1 MLLQGN
7 IVKQNNM
14 HNNTTLREHIKAKLN
29 ALSYHFKGT
38 LYGKLICIIIL
49 LQGNT
54 IKQNNMH
61 THIISLQGHTLG
73 LHQNNHIHFLR
84 VLVITHNYQFS
95 ARRLNERCL

>member
-1 MLLQGN
+1 
-7 IVKQNNM
+7 M

-38 LYGKLICIIIL
+38 LYGKIICIIIS

-61 THIISLQGHTLG
+61 THIISLQGNTLRQTNM
-73 LHQNNHIHFLR
+73 HNN
-84 VLVITHNYQFS
+84 ITSREHYK
-95 ARRLNERCL
+95 AK